1 MRLSKQQQQKRD
13 EFLYLMSE
21 NPTVVILGTGA
32 SAQGIVEAVER
43 RDRNFLLVGAN
54 GSDVLVRRFGKER
67 WANIDYSVDKESLLD
82 LIERYRVK
90 VVIPGSNDAAYR
102 MCLDLKAH
110 CNLVGID
117 VPSVGHA
124 ICSKSEF
131 AIHADRAGLTIPKTI
146 SGTAADILKQEFHIP
161 DNGALILKPDD
172 QHSGL
177 GTKVFYRPNQLKS
190 ELNPR
195 AYGEKTLVIQQFIHG
210 NHFSVSAFLKNQFV
224 EKYCSASEFIS
235 TQYGARWVEKSI
247 APALLAPSIIQG
259 AMIALEKFAHY
270 FGLCDGLIHG
280 QFIHDHQTNSV
291 YCLEVMR
298 RLPGDLFGYHFEPEG
313 QYHQLYCEGFLASEQ
328 NSPTGHDRYRQIPN
342 HSNLRTIHHR
352 ESNGGILDTK
362 DVVTFI
368 GAKKRSFQLG
378 GAANSSVGF
387 NKKTKITFEEVRVI
401 KPPVKHEYF

>member
-1 MRLSKQQQQKRD
+1 MRLSKQQQQKRG

-67 WANIDYSVDKESLLD
+67 WANIDYSLDRESLLD
-82 LIERYRVK
+82 LIKKHRVEA
-90 VVIPGSNDAAYR
+90 VIPGSNDAAYR

-110 CNLVGID
+110 CDLAGID
-117 VPSVGHA
+117 VPDIGHA
-124 ICSKSEF
+124 ICSKSKF
-131 AIHADRAGLTIPKTI
+131 AFHAERAGVPIPKTI
-146 SGTAADILKQEFHIP
+146 SGRSTDILKQDFDVSD

-177 GTKVFYRPNQLKS
+177 GTKVFHQLNQLRS
-190 ELNPR
+190 ELDSP
-195 AYGEKTLVIQQFIHG
+195 AYGSKTLIIQDFISGH
-210 NHFSVSAFLKNQFV
+210 HFSLSAFLQNQTV
-224 EKYCSASEFIS
+224 TRYCSASEFIS

-247 APALLAPSIIQG
+247 APALLATSVIHG
-259 AMIALEKFAHY
+259 AMIALEKFANY
-270 FGLCDGLIHG
+270 LDLCDGLIHG
-280 QFIHDHQTNSV
+280 QFIYDPQTNGT

-313 QYHQLYCEGFLASEQ
+313 QYHQLYCEGFLASER
-328 NSPTGHDRYRQIPN
+328 NSPVQHERYVQIPN

-352 ESNGGILDTK
+352 ESKGKVLDTK
-362 DVVTFI
+362 HVLTFI

-378 GAANSSVGF
+378 GAENSSVGF
-387 NKKTKITFEEVRVI
+387 NKKTQITFEEVRTI
-401 KPPVKHEYF
+401 QPL